1 MVDVLTCPACGFD
14 PYDMIFYAIKQEFPD
29 NNPRDV
35 IEEMYKSGEYK
46 DEADFY
52 IFENHID
59 YCPNQDKLMKIS
71 AGFDTEEEAF
81 SYAYHQGHA
90 ASRQN
95 APYKPNP
102 TGKNTADFKKIYKQR
117 AESTESKCSWWS
129 GCDEEDEEITD
140 CPECGSDFCS
150 EHMCSD
156 CDNCEE
162 DCTCKC
168 FECGENDRYDLTLN
182 TGQRTCMD
190 CSERCD
196 ECEDRFPNDEVRSN
210 NINNKSYCDECR
222 SEKGECYICDEIL
235 LNYYNDNGSCEV
247 CDESVCSECSKE
259 TEDPKNPGY
268 VQHDVAC
275 DNCVKE
281 KKLVVTAESFAAPY
295 AGAGSLM
302 GIGQDTGLGSFT
314 SKELTESSA
323 IHGDFDS
330 ASLNYSGKQNL
341 EVRAEASD
349 SYDNLAHQDEM
360 AQEAYQEYVQ
370 ELDPA
375 TDYPPM
381 SFEDW
386 YEQTMAIYDTPE
398 YDKYLEQQY
407 LQMQEDEE
415 ELARQLMT
423 LEADWRDLPR
433 DSSGRWIK
441 QDTQVSGYDSLVKIA
456 LKNAGYGEI
465 YENQVTH
472 LEYTQFQGQPVS
484 KFYFVCI
491 TTNNNKMYAVG
502 AYGSMSNRPGA
513 KPNLSRIKLYNLYD
527 NEPNG
532 KTTTNF
538 GIAKLRTAS
547 KINEKLRKGYV
558 VISDSIAGA
567 QYRDGNL
574 DAYIDIQPGQSGT
587 FPLPV
592 EKQETF
598 SESQITL
605 RELSE
610 TMNALTGNLLGF
622 DMAYR
627 TVIDMLGS
635 KDTPE
640 RREALLSTMEET
652 IMTLEFYEETGYDGD
667 IQMMVDIMRQ
677 NGMTPP
683 PQFEEEVMARYQF
696 EDKYAAEDKKILK
709 PEVPADY
716 NLQQTFGNNM
726 VLMAEDSGMT
736 DLQIVNLIESP
747 FWEAWTTSTTPVNPG
762 WWNLTISVRD
772 LKMWSRGIKANRNW
786 KVSDVKSYFNIRGN
800 KDSLVTQIE
809 AIQRLINNL
818 QEGDAGSVA
827 RVNGII
833 EEYFHH
839 VPKEAEEDEGPTIED
854 FFRDISK
861 VLNKY
866 GEFSWDSQ
874 LDTYY
879 PDDLMIFFKG
889 TLKPHNDA
897 NYFFQYDEDFSE

>member
-1 MVDVLTCPACGFD
+1 MVEVLTCPACGFD

-71 AGFDTEEEAF
+71 AGFDTEDEAF
-81 SYAYHQGHA
+81 NYAYNEGHA
-90 ASRQN
+90 ASRKN

-102 TGKNTADFKKIYKQR
+102 SGKTGADFKKIYKQR

-168 FECGENDRYDLTLN
+168 FECGENDRYDLILN

-275 DNCVKE
+275 DNCVKD
-281 KKLVVTAESFAAPY
+281 KKLVVTAESFEAEKCICKNYTPDFNRQKP
-295 AGAGSLM
+295 M
-302 GIGQDTGLGSFT
+302 TTDDEEEQ
-314 SKELTESSA
+314 A
-323 IHGDFDS
+323 IIVPITCDDCGRKGETVYLYGYNEYDDS
-330 ASLNYSGKQNL
+330 NL
-341 EVRAEASD
+341 QWFGAEASD
-349 SYDNLAHQDEM
+349 SYDNLAHQEDM
-360 AQEAYQEYVQ
+360 ALEAYEEYVQ

-407 LQMQEDEE
+407 LKMQENEE
-415 ELARQLMT
+415 ELERQLKT

-433 DSSGRWIK
+433 DSAGRW
-441 QDTQVSGYDSLVKIA
+441 TR
-456 LKNAGYGEI
+456 
-465 YENQVTH
+465 
-472 LEYTQFQGQPVS
+472 
-484 KFYFVCI
+484 I
-491 TTNNNKMYAVG
+491 T
-502 AYGSMSNRPGA
+502 PE
-513 KPNLSRIKLYNLYD
+513 
-527 NEPNG
+527 EPE
-532 KTTTNF
+532 T
-538 GIAKLRTAS
+538 I
-547 KINEKLRKGYV
+547 
-558 VISDSIAGA
+558 
-567 QYRDGNL
+567 
-574 DAYIDIQPGQSGT
+574 DAYIDIQPAQSGN
-587 FPLPV
+587 FPLPDK
-592 EKQETF
+592 EQETF
-598 SESQITL
+598 SQSQVTL

-610 TMNALTGNLLGF
+610 MMNTLTGNLLGF

-677 NGMTPP
+677 NGMAPP

-726 VLMAEDSGMT
+726 VLMAEGLEEDRNSPAFEKWEEKFYLCYHDWQDDELHVDT
-736 DLQIVNLIESP
+736 FDEKYQITAYCSLCDATMLLTNLHIGDNGPDVIELPGRRPLLDFYDTSQ
-747 FWEAWTTSTTPVNPG
+747 EAY
-762 WWNLTISVRD
+762 
-772 LKMWSRGIKANRNW
+772 A
-786 KVSDVKSYFNIRGN
+786 
-800 KDSLVTQIE
+800 
-809 AIQRLINNL
+809 
-818 QEGDAGSVA
+818 
-827 RVNGII
+827 
-833 EEYFHH
+833 
-839 VPKEAEEDEGPTIED
+839 AEEDEGPTIED

-866 GEFSWDSQ
+866 GEFSWDSEAGEEG
-874 LDTYY
+874 LYFSGM
-879 PDDLMIFFKG
+879 L
-889 TLKPHNDA
+889 LPHNGA
-897 NYFFQYDEDFSE
+897 ENFFQYDEDFSE

>member
-1 MVDVLTCPACGFD
+1 MVDVLTCPAC
-14 PYDMIFYAIKQEFPD
+14 
-29 NNPRDV
+29 
-35 IEEMYKSGEYK
+35 
-46 DEADFY
+46 
-52 IFENHID
+52 
-59 YCPNQDKLMKIS
+59 
-71 AGFDTEEEAF
+71 GFDTEEEAF

-168 FECGENDRYDLTLN
+168 FECGENDRYDLILN

-433 DSSGRWIK
+433 DSSGRWMK
-441 QDTQVSGYDSLVKIA
+441 ENEYDETS
-456 LKNAGYGEI
+456 E
-465 YENQVTH
+465 
-472 LEYTQFQGQPVS
+472 LEGF
-484 KFYFVCI
+484 
-491 TTNNNKMYAVG
+491 
-502 AYGSMSNRPGA
+502 
-513 KPNLSRIKLYNLYD
+513 
-527 NEPNG
+527 
-532 KTTTNF
+532 
-538 GIAKLRTAS
+538 
-547 KINEKLRKGYV
+547 
-558 VISDSIAGA
+558 
-567 QYRDGNL
+567 
-574 DAYIDIQPGQSGT
+574 IDIQPAQSGT
-587 FPLPV
+587 FPLPAK
-592 EKQETF
+592 EQETF
-598 SESQITL
+598 SQSQVTM

-610 TMNALTGNLLGF
+610 MMNTLTGNLLGF

-839 VPKEAEEDEGPTIED
+839 VPKEAEGEEMIKVSATLLPDFWQGILNGDESINEVDWEIESADSSLIHFGSEVDEGPTIED